1 MEREDKKKDLS
12 CYRMALRR
20 GGIKI
25 ILEFEI
31 STGSLSRELASE
43 EAVDLLQDRFGT
55 GTELVCMK
63 YLFLFLVHATVFSIH
78 QSIRHK
84 YSER

>member
-1 MEREDKKKDLS
+1 MEREDKKKRPKLLQDGLKK
-12 CYRMALRR
+12 

-31 STGSLSRELASE
+31 STGSLSQELASE

-63 YLFLFLVHATVFSIH
+63 YLLFLVHATVFSIH